1 MPRTLAPVFFLI
13 SLARKEARP
22 PSCAWPKESFE
33 LARSAP
39 VLGNVLAVLVLD
51 ALADG
56 DDALA
61 VFVVDVLHLGHKR
74 VEVEIH
80 LRQIDEVRPVA
91 LIRGQRGGGGQPAGV
106 AAIISTT
113 VIIPVSYTRASW

>member
-1 MPRTLAPVFFLI
+1 MP
-13 SLARKEARP
+13 SLTATMHLP
-22 PSCAWPKESFE
+22 
-33 LARSAP
+33 
-39 VLGNVLAVLVLD
+39 
-51 ALADG
+51 
-56 DDALA
+56 

-80 LRQIDEVRPVA
+80 LRQVDEVRPVA

-106 AAIISTT
+106 DGPYISTT